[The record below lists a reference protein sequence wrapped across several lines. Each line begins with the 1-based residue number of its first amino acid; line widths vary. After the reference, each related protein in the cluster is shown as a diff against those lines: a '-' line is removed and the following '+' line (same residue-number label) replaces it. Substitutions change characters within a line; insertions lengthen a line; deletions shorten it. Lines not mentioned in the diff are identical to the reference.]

1 MSPVAFQFGT
11 MQALRWAR
19 VSLRRPSRASGQ
31 CFRPTA
37 GSTLLSSVWS
47 SSQVLLQLSTLSRSQ
62 VIHNFPT
69 RRALSTL
76 LGNGAAPQPV
86 AASESVISLP
96 PKYELQPDDVH
107 CFVGLNGSGKTQF
120 LARLQDHVK
129 GQQAR
134 GELPAS
140 CRLSSLSLDAHREF
154 VAENGHR
161 VVADVLGG
169 IGSPTARDL
178 IVRLGLFPVW
188 EQRVR
193 HLSTGEMRKLL
204 LAVALLE
211 TPRAS
216 VLILDQPFDGLD
228 VKARRQLQ
236 WMLGQLTRGFTRL
249 LVETTGAKHEAFAYK
264 TQVLLVANRL
274 EQVFPEIFSHTVL
287 LKQGDN
293 GAHGFEVVA
302 WPDDKEDDTRNKAM
316 MKRLEEFYAEENEK
330 RVKMADTELVSLVEQ
345 LFECRGGAQV
355 VADMPAV
362 QLNGVTISYDRKRIL
377 LDGVDFVRQ
386 THEHWVLLGPNGSG
400 KSSLMRVLMQTPG
413 HGLTGGEVLVVGEQ
427 VQLFKSDSPSE
438 DAPTN
443 SRSRLEAISTD
454 QHIQL
459 LHKSL
464 QAEEAEDQTA
474 FSLIESNAAS
484 RDAAEL
490 TMLLLALPDAVKT
503 RTLSQLSQGEQK
515 LVLIARALAACPRLL
530 ILDEITHGLDP
541 FNRAHVL
548 RVIETIGQHSA
559 QLTHMVL
566 ITHHEEEITSC
577 FSSIFEIQDKKIVE
591 RPRQVETT

>member
-1 MSPVAFQFGT
+1 MPLQRAASASAVRLSFRAVGQFSRPAASP
-11 MQALRWAR
+11 
-19 VSLRRPSRASGQ
+19 
-31 CFRPTA
+31 
-37 GSTLLSSVWS
+37 TLLAGVWQSPGALLHRSS
-47 SSQVLLQLSTLSRSQ
+47 LSRSQ
-62 VIHNFPT
+62 FIQVYLAVT
-69 RRALSTL
+69 RAFSTL

-86 AASESVISLP
+86 AASEPAIALP
-96 PKYELQPDDVH
+96 RKYELQPDDVH

-120 LARLQDHVK
+120 LAKLQAHVK
-129 GQQAR
+129 AQQAR
-134 GELPAS
+134 GALPAS
-140 CRLSSLSLDAHREF
+140 CRLASLSFDAHREF

-264 TQVLLVANRL
+264 TQVLLAANRL

-287 LKQGDN
+287 LRQSDGDD
-293 GAHGFEVVA
+293 HGIEVVA
-302 WPDDKEDDTRNKAM
+302 WPEDKEDDARNKAM
-316 MKRLEEFYAEENEK
+316 MKRLEDFYAEEHEK
-330 RVKMADTELVSLVEQ
+330 RMKMTETELKSLVEQ
-345 LFECRGGAQV
+345 LFKCRDEARCV
-355 VADMPAV
+355 DVDTPAV
-362 QLNGVTISYDRKRIL
+362 QLNGVSISYDRKRIL
-377 LDGVDFVRQ
+377 LQDVDFERQ
-386 THEHWVLLGPNGSG
+386 SHEHWALLGPNGSG
-400 KSSLMRVLMQTPG
+400 KSSLMRVMMQTPG
-413 HGLTGGEVLVVGEQ
+413 HGLTEGEVLVVGEQ
-427 VQLFKSDSPSE
+427 VRPFGSGAAID
-438 DAPTN
+438 DATTSSKP
-443 SRSRLEAISTD
+443 RLEAISTD

-464 QAEEAEDQTA
+464 QTEKAEDQTA
-474 FSLIESNAAS
+474 FTLLESNAAS
-484 RDAAEL
+484 SEAAEL
-490 TMLLLALPDAVKT
+490 AMRLLVLPDAVKT
-503 RTLSQLSQGEQK
+503 RKLSQLSQGEQK
-515 LVLIARALAACPRLL
+515 LVLIARALAACPQLL

-548 RVIETIGQHSA
+548 RVIETIGRHAA

-566 ITHHEEEITSC
+566 ITHHEEEITPC
-577 FSSIFEIQDKKIVE
+577 FSNIFKIQDKQIVE
-591 RPRQVETT
+591 RPRQEETA

>member
-1 MSPVAFQFGT
+1 
-11 MQALRWAR
+11 MQAFRVKGAALRRSSCAPRQSNR
-19 VSLRRPSRASGQ
+19 VSAHLALLPDVCHSSGALLRRAQLFRSRVIPDHPIVT
-31 CFRPTA
+31 RP
-37 GSTLLSSVWS
+37 
-47 SSQVLLQLSTLSRSQ
+47 
-62 VIHNFPT
+62 F
-69 RRALSTL
+69 STL
-76 LGNGAAPQPV
+76 LGNGTAPRRPKPV
-86 AASESVISLP
+86 TATEPVITLP

-120 LARLQDHVK
+120 LAKLQDHIK
-129 GQQAR
+129 AQQAK

-140 CRLSSLSLDAHREF
+140 CRLASLSLDAHREF

-211 TPRAS
+211 TPKAS

-287 LKQGDN
+287 LKQGEEN
-293 GAHGFEVVA
+293 EEGFEVVA
-302 WPDDKEDDTRNKAM
+302 WPEDKEDDARNKSM
-316 MKRLEEFYAEENEK
+316 MQRLQEFYDEEYGK
-330 RVKMADTELVSLVEQ
+330 RVRMADAELVALVKQ
-345 LFECRGGAQV
+345 LFNCKDGEQV
-355 VADMPAV
+355 EVDTPAV
-362 QLNGVTISYDRKRIL
+362 QLNGVSISYDRKRML
-377 LDGVDFVRQ
+377 LEGVDFVRQ

-400 KSSLMRVLMQTPG
+400 KSSLMRVLMQTAG
-413 HGLTGGEVLVVGEQ
+413 HGLTEGEVFVVGEQ
-427 VQLFKSDSPSE
+427 VQSSGSSSATDSKP
-438 DAPTN
+438 A
-443 SRSRLEAISTD
+443 LEAISTD

-464 QAEEAEDQTA
+464 QAEGAETQTA
-474 FSLIESNAAS
+474 FSLIESNAES
-484 RDAAEL
+484 PEAAKL
-490 TMLLLALPDAVKT
+490 AMSLLVLPDAVKT
-503 RTLSQLSQGEQK
+503 RTLSELSQGEQK
-515 LVLIARALAACPRLL
+515 LVLIARALATRPKLL

-548 RVIETIGQHSA
+548 RVIEAIGQHAA
-559 QLTHMVL
+559 QRTHIVL
-566 ITHHEEEITSC
+566 ITHHEDEITPC
-577 FSSIFEIQDKKIVE
+577 FSSIFEIQDKQLVE
-591 RPRQVETT
+591 RPRQQQTQEQTA

>member
-1 MSPVAFQFGT
+1 MARAF
-11 MQALRWAR
+11 
-19 VSLRRPSRASGQ
+19 
-31 CFRPTA
+31 
-37 GSTLLSSVWS
+37 SS
-47 SSQVLLQLSTLSRSQ
+47 
-62 VIHNFPT
+62 
-69 RRALSTL
+69 L

-86 AASESVISLP
+86 AASEPVIALP

-120 LARLQDHVK
+120 LVRLQYHVK
-129 GQQAR
+129 AQQAR

-140 CRLSSLSLDAHREF
+140 CRLASLSLDAHREF

-287 LKQGDN
+287 LRQGDEDDN
-293 GAHGFEVVA
+293 GLEVVA
-302 WPDDKEDDTRNKAM
+302 WPEDKEDNARNKAM
-316 MKRLEEFYAEENEK
+316 MERLKEFYNEEHEK
-330 RVKMADTELVSLVEQ
+330 RVKMTDTELVSLVEQ
-345 LFECRGGAQV
+345 LFKCRDNAQLT
-355 VADMPAV
+355 DTDTTAV

-377 LDGVDFVRQ
+377 LEDVDFVRQ
-386 THEHWVLLGPNGSG
+386 THEHWALLGPNGSG

-413 HGLTGGEVLVVGEQ
+413 HGLTNGKVVVVGEQ
-427 VQLFKSDSPSE
+427 VQPFGSDSASE
-438 DAPTN
+438 EVTMDSKP
-443 SRSRLEAISTD
+443 RLEAISTD

-474 FSLIESNAAS
+474 FSLIENNAAS
-484 RDAAEL
+484 PEAAKL
-490 TMLLLALPDAVKT
+490 TMRLLGLPDAVTT

-515 LVLIARALAACPRLL
+515 LVLIARALAARPRLL

-548 RVIETIGQHSA
+548 RVIETIGQHAA
-559 QLTHMVL
+559 QETHMVL
-566 ITHHEEEITSC
+566 ITHHEEEITPC
-577 FSSIFEIQDKKIVE
+577 FSSIFEIQDKRIVE
-591 RPRQVETT
+591 RPHHKLRNR

>member
-1 MSPVAFQFGT
+1 MAFRVT
-11 MQALRWAR
+11 DAALRRSLYAPRQWKW
-19 VSLRRPSRASGQ
+19 VSAILTVLPSVGRTSG
-31 CFRPTA
+31 
-37 GSTLLSSVWS
+37 TLLCRSA
-47 SSQVLLQLSTLSRSQ
+47 LSGSR
-62 VIHNFPT
+62 VIQENPIVT
-69 RRALSTL
+69 RPFSTL
-76 LGNGAAPQPV
+76 LGNGAAPRRSKPV
-86 AASESVISLP
+86 TTAESVITLSPRYQL
-96 PKYELQPDDVH
+96 YPDDVH

-120 LARLQDHVK
+120 LAKLQDHVK
-129 GQQAR
+129 AQQAK

-140 CRLSSLSLDAHREF
+140 CRLASLSLDAHREF

-178 IVRLGLFPVW
+178 IVRLGLYPVW
-188 EQRVR
+188 EQRVH

-287 LKQGDN
+287 LKQGGENED
-293 GAHGFEVVA
+293 GFEVVA
-302 WPDDKEDDTRNKAM
+302 WPEDKEDDARNKAM
-316 MKRLEEFYAEENEK
+316 MQKLKEFYDEEYGK
-330 RVKMADTELVSLVEQ
+330 RVRMEDADLVSLVKKLFNCQDGEQ
-345 LFECRGGAQV
+345 IKV
-355 VADMPAV
+355 DIPAV
-362 QLNGVTISYDRKRIL
+362 QLNGVSISYDRKRIL
-377 LDGVDFVRQ
+377 LEDVDFVRQ

-413 HGLTGGEVLVVGEQ
+413 HGLTEGEVFVVGEL
-427 VQLFKSDSPSE
+427 VRSSESDAITHSKP
-438 DAPTN
+438 
-443 SRSRLEAISTD
+443 RLEAISTD

-464 QAEEAEDQTA
+464 QAEGAETQTA
-474 FSLIESNAAS
+474 FSLIESNAES
-484 RDAAEL
+484 PEAAKL
-490 TMLLLALPDAVKT
+490 AMNLLELPDAVKT
-503 RTLSQLSQGEQK
+503 RTLSELSQGEQK
-515 LVLIARALAACPRLL
+515 LVLIARALAAQPKLL

-548 RVIETIGQHSA
+548 RVIEAIGQHVA
-559 QLTHMVL
+559 QRTHMVL
-566 ITHHEEEITSC
+566 ITHHEDEITPC
-577 FSSIFEIQDKKIVE
+577 FSSIFEIQDRQLVE
-591 RPRQVETT
+591 RPRQLQTQEQTA

>member
-1 MSPVAFQFGT
+1 MLAFRG
-11 MQALRWAR
+11 AGA
-19 VSLRRPSRASGQ
+19 SLRRSWSAPRQYSRS
-31 CFRPTA
+31 
-37 GSTLLSSVWS
+37 STS
-47 SSQVLLQLSTLSRSQ
+47 SSLVPRALHSSAFLLQVPPRSSRCDIQ
-62 VIHNFPT
+62 AYPT
-69 RRALSTL
+69 ETRGFGSL
-76 LGNGAAPQPV
+76 LGTGRRSKPV
-86 AASESVISLP
+86 AASEPVIALP
-96 PKYELQPDDVH
+96 PKYQLLPDDVH

-120 LARLQDHVK
+120 LAKLQDHVK
-129 GQQAR
+129 VQQAK

-140 CRLSSLSLDAHREF
+140 CRLASLSLDAHREF
-154 VAENGHR
+154 VAKNGHR

-188 EQRVR
+188 EQRVK

-211 TPRAS
+211 TPKAS

-287 LKQGDN
+287 LKQGEQDDV
-293 GAHGFEVVA
+293 EMVA
-302 WPDDKEDDTRNKAM
+302 WPEDKENDARNKAM
-316 MKRLEEFYAEENEK
+316 MKKLTDFYEEEREK
-330 RVKMADTELVSLVEQ
+330 RVAMTETELVSLVGQ
-345 LFECRGGAQV
+345 LFDCQG
-355 VADMPAV
+355 VAEAATPAV
-362 QLNGVTISYDRKRIL
+362 QLNGVSISYDHKRVL
-377 LDGVDFVRQ
+377 LEDVDFTRQ
-386 THEHWVLLGPNGSG
+386 CHEHWALLGPNGSG
-400 KSSLMRVLMQTPG
+400 KSSLMRVLMQTAG
-413 HGLTGGEVLVVGEQ
+413 HGLTKGEVLVVGEKIHTSSSTSSNDDAT
-427 VQLFKSDSPSE
+427 VSKS
-438 DAPTN
+438 
-443 SRSRLEAISTD
+443 RKEAISTD

-464 QAEEAEDQTA
+464 QSEETEDQSA

-484 RDAAEL
+484 PEAASVAMQL
-490 TMLLLALPDAVKT
+490 FVLPDAVKT

-515 LVLIARALAACPRLL
+515 LVLIARSLAARPKLL

-548 RVIETIGQHSA
+548 RVIEAIGQHAA
-559 QLTHMVL
+559 QQTHMVL
-566 ITHHEEEITSC
+566 ITHHEEEITPC
-577 FSSIFEIQDKKIVE
+577 FSSIFEIQNKQLVE
-591 RPRQVETT
+591 RPRQQQSQENTA

>member
-1 MSPVAFQFGT
+1 MLSVRG
-11 MQALRWAR
+11 ALRRSCYAPHQCPR
-19 VSLRRPSRASGQ
+19 VSKTPTCSASILRSSGALLRSSPPRSRHVNPL
-31 CFRPTA
+31 CPTA
-37 GSTLLSSVWS
+37 TREFSS
-47 SSQVLLQLSTLSRSQ
+47 
-62 VIHNFPT
+62 
-69 RRALSTL
+69 L
-76 LGNGAAPQPV
+76 LGNGAAPRRSAPV
-86 AASESVISLP
+86 AASDPVVVLP
-96 PKYELQPDDVH
+96 PTYELLPDDVH
-107 CFVGLNGSGKTQF
+107 CFVGLNGSGKTRF
-120 LARLQDHVK
+120 LAKLQQHVEA
-129 GQQAR
+129 QQRR

-140 CRLSSLSLDAHREF
+140 CRLASLSLDAHREF

-211 TPRAS
+211 TPRAT

-274 EQVFPEIFSHTVL
+274 EQVFPEVFSHTVL
-287 LKQGDN
+287 LKQRNEGEQD
-293 GAHGFEVVA
+293 GVEVVA
-302 WPDDKEDDTRNKAM
+302 WPGDKEDDARNKAM
-316 MKRLEEFYAEENEK
+316 MQRLEAFYGEEHEK
-330 RVKMADTELVSLVEQ
+330 RAKMTDTELVSLVQQ
-345 LFECRGGAQV
+345 LFDCKDGLDGGDTPV
-355 VADMPAV
+355 V
-362 QLNGVTISYDRKRIL
+362 QLNGVSISYDHKRIL
-377 LDGVDFVRQ
+377 LDSVDFVRK
-386 THEHWVLLGPNGSG
+386 TDEHWVLLGPNGSG

-413 HGLTGGEVLVVGEQ
+413 HGLTEGEVVVVGEQ
-427 VQLFKSDSPSE
+427 VRPSGSTISSNDSTTTSKP
-438 DAPTN
+438 
-443 SRSRLEAISTD
+443 RMEAISTD

-464 QAEEAEDQTA
+464 QHDSDDDRTA
-474 FSLIESNAAS
+474 FSLIANNAAS
-484 RDAAEL
+484 LETARLAKR
-490 TMLLLALPDAVKT
+490 LLVLPDAIET
-503 RTLSQLSQGEQK
+503 RSLSELSQGEQK
-515 LVLIARALAACPRLL
+515 LVLIARALAARPKLL

-548 RVIETIGQHSA
+548 RVIEAIGQHA
-559 QLTHMVL
+559 ARQTHMVL
-566 ITHHEEEITSC
+566 ITHHEDEITPC
-577 FSSIFEIQDKKIVE
+577 FSSIFEIKDKQLVE
-591 RPRQVETT
+591 RPRQQTKEVTA

>member
-1 MSPVAFQFGT
+1 MLAFRGAGA
-11 MQALRWAR
+11 ALRRSSGTPRQWPRGSAR
-19 VSLRRPSRASGQ
+19 DTLSPGVWCISRALLHRSPLSG
-31 CFRPTA
+31 
-37 GSTLLSSVWS
+37 G
-47 SSQVLLQLSTLSRSQ
+47 Q
-62 VIHNFPT
+62 VIGGCPT
-69 RRALSTL
+69 VKRTFSTL
-76 LGNGAAPQPV
+76 LGNGTAPRRLEPV
-86 AASESVISLP
+86 ASSGAVISLP
-96 PKYELQPDDVH
+96 PKYELLPDEVH

-120 LARLQDHVK
+120 LTKLQTHVK
-129 GQQAR
+129 AQQAR

-140 CRLSSLSLDAHREF
+140 CHLASLSLDAHREF

-204 LAVALLE
+204 LAVALLD

-287 LKQGDN
+287 LKQGGDDEEDD
-293 GAHGFEVVA
+293 GVEVVA
-302 WPDDKEDDTRNKAM
+302 WPEDKEDDARNKAM
-316 MKRLEEFYAEENEK
+316 MERLQEFYNEEHEK
-330 RVKMADTELVSLVEQ
+330 RVTMTDTELVSTVQQ
-345 LFECRGGAQV
+345 LFECQGEAQLSD
-355 VADMPAV
+355 ADSPAV
-362 QLNGVTISYDRKRIL
+362 QLNGVSISYDRKRIL
-377 LDGVDFVRQ
+377 LENVNFVRQ
-386 THEHWVLLGPNGSG
+386 TREHWVLLGPNGSG

-413 HGLTGGEVLVVGEQ
+413 HGLTEGEVLVVGEQ
-427 VQLFKSDSPSE
+427 VRISDAESPSE
-438 DAPTN
+438 EAATD
-443 SRSRLEAISTD
+443 SKSRLEAISTD

-464 QAEEAEDQTA
+464 QAEGDENRTA
-474 FSLIESNAAS
+474 SSLIENNAAS
-484 RDAAEL
+484 PEAARL
-490 TMLLLALPDAVKT
+490 AMSLLVLPAAVKT
-503 RTLSQLSQGEQK
+503 RTLSELSQGEQK
-515 LVLIARALAACPRLL
+515 LVLIARALAARPRLL

-548 RVIETIGQHSA
+548 RVIEAIGQHA
-559 QLTHMVL
+559 AHRTHMVL
-566 ITHHEEEITSC
+566 ITHHEDEITPC
-577 FSSIFEIQDKKIVE
+577 FSGIFEIQDKQLVE
-591 RPRQVETT
+591 RPRQQTQQETA

>member
-1 MSPVAFQFGT
+1 ML
-11 MQALRWAR
+11 ALRGVLQRACNAPR
-19 VSLRRPSRASGQ
+19 QCQRASKPPA
-31 CFRPTA
+31 CFASVLRSSGAWLHSPPPRSRDVIPLVP
-37 GSTLLSSVWS
+37 STTRAFSS
-47 SSQVLLQLSTLSRSQ
+47 
-62 VIHNFPT
+62 
-69 RRALSTL
+69 L
-76 LGNGAAPQPV
+76 LGNGVAPRRPAPV
-86 AASESVISLP
+86 AASEPVIALP
-96 PKYELQPDDVH
+96 PAYELLLDDVH
-107 CFVGLNGSGKTQF
+107 CFVGLNGSGKTRF
-120 LARLQDHVK
+120 LAKLQQHVES
-129 GQQAR
+129 QQRR

-140 CRLSSLSLDAHREF
+140 CRLASLSLDAHREF
-154 VAENGHR
+154 VVENGHR

-211 TPRAS
+211 TPRAT

-287 LKQGDN
+287 LKQGDD
-293 GAHGFEVVA
+293 GEEEGLEVVA
-302 WPDDKEDDTRNKAM
+302 WPEDKEDDMRNKAM
-316 MKRLEEFYAEENEK
+316 MKRLEDFYGEEHEK
-330 RVKMADTELVSLVEQ
+330 RARMTDTELVSLVEE
-345 LFECRGGAQV
+345 LFDSKGGAEI
-355 VADMPAV
+355 DSTETPAV
-362 QLNGVTISYDRKRIL
+362 RLDGVSISYDQKRIL
-377 LDGVDFVRQ
+377 LDNVDFARQ

-413 HGLTGGEVLVVGEQ
+413 HGLTEGEVVVVGEQ
-427 VQLFKSDSPSE
+427 VRPLGSNEDSTATSKP
-438 DAPTN
+438 
-443 SRSRLEAISTD
+443 RMEAISTD

-459 LHKSL
+459 LHKNL
-464 QAEEAEDQTA
+464 QHDGAEKDQTA
-474 FSLIESNAAS
+474 FSLIANNAVS
-484 RDAAEL
+484 PEAAKL
-490 TMLLLALPDAVKT
+490 AKCLLALPDAVEK
-503 RTLSQLSQGEQK
+503 RSLSELSQGEQK
-515 LVLIARALAACPRLL
+515 LVLIARALAARPKLL

-548 RVIETIGQHSA
+548 RVIEAIGQQAA
-559 QLTHMVL
+559 QQTHMVL
-566 ITHHEEEITSC
+566 ITHHEDEITPC
-577 FSSIFEIQDKKIVE
+577 FSSIFEIKGKQLVE
-591 RPRQVETT
+591 RPRQQSEEETA

>member
-1 MSPVAFQFGT
+1 ML
-11 MQALRWAR
+11 ALRGAGAA
-19 VSLRRPSRASGQ
+19 LRRSYRAPGQ
-31 CFRPTA
+31 CSRPTA
-37 GSTLLSSVWS
+37 SSPSLPGVCQSSVA
-47 SSQVLLQLSTLSRSQ
+47 LLHRPSLSRSRTIQ
-62 VIHNFPT
+62 GCRT
-69 RRALSTL
+69 MARAFSSL

-86 AASESVISLP
+86 AASEPVIALP
-96 PKYELQPDDVH
+96 PKYELQPDD
-107 CFVGLNGSGKTQF
+107 
-120 LARLQDHVK
+120 DHVK
-129 GQQAR
+129 AQQAR

-140 CRLSSLSLDAHREF
+140 CRLASLSLDAHREF
-154 VAENGHR
+154 VTENGHR

-287 LKQGDN
+287 LRQGDEDDN
-293 GAHGFEVVA
+293 GLEVVA
-302 WPDDKEDDTRNKAM
+302 WPEDKEDNARNKAM
-316 MKRLEEFYAEENEK
+316 MERLKEFYNEEHEK
-330 RVKMADTELVSLVEQ
+330 RVKMTDTELVSLVEQ
-345 LFECRGGAQV
+345 LFKCRDNAQLT
-355 VADMPAV
+355 DTDTTAV

-377 LDGVDFVRQ
+377 LEDVDFVRQ
-386 THEHWVLLGPNGSG
+386 THEHWALLGPNGSG

-413 HGLTGGEVLVVGEQ
+413 HGLTNGKVVVVEEQ
-427 VQLFKSDSPSE
+427 VQPFGSDSASE
-438 DAPTN
+438 EVTMDSKP
-443 SRSRLEAISTD
+443 RLEAISTD

-474 FSLIESNAAS
+474 FSLIENNAAS
-484 RDAAEL
+484 PEAAKL
-490 TMLLLALPDAVKT
+490 TMRLLGLPDAVTT

-515 LVLIARALAACPRLL
+515 LVLIARALAARPRLL

-548 RVIETIGQHSA
+548 RVIETIGQHAA
-559 QLTHMVL
+559 QETHMVL
-566 ITHHEEEITSC
+566 ITHHEEEITPC
-577 FSSIFEIQDKKIVE
+577 FSSIFEIQDKQIVE
-591 RPRQVETT
+591 RPRHKLRNR